1 MTDIPIRTLTSKDI
15 FPVSAILRKI
25 GIKELRPVLS
35 STTISTLTKGG
46 EESRE
51 AAFSLLYDIAAVIVS
66 NLASAEKEIY
76 SFLSSITSTSED
88 ELRDMPLSDFLSLI
102 RRLFSSEGVKDFF
115 SHLVR
120 SFQ

>member
-35 STTISTLTKGG
+35 STSIRTLTKGG

-76 SFLSSITSTSED
+76 AFLSSVTSMKEED
-88 ELRDMPLSDFLSLI
+88 LRELPLPDFASLI
-102 RRLFSSEGVKDFF
+102 RRLASREEIKDFF
-115 SHLVR
+115 SLLLR
-120 SFQ
+120 SSR